1 MGRSATE
8 TERQGGEPR
17 ERYHWTEQHAR
28 EVIAEL
34 RATGEPAARFAQ
46 RKGITRQRLAY
57 WATRIESIGPASRM
71 PAFVQVTS
79 VPAVTRTAAVA
90 PPAMLA
96 TEPIEISVGVAVIRV
111 RVSHDVEHVA
121 QLVDAI
127 ARRMRVD
134 LC

>member
-8 TERQGGEPR
+8 RARQGREPR
-17 ERYHWTEQHAR
+17 ERYYWTEQHAR

-34 RATGEPAARFAQ
+34 RATGEPAARFAR

-57 WATRIESIGPASRM
+57 WATRIESTGPASRT

-79 VPAVTRTAAVA
+79 VPAVTRTTAVA
-90 PPAMLA
+90 APAMSA
-96 TEPIEISVGVAVIRV
+96 TVPIEISVGLAVIRV
-111 RVSHDVEHVA
+111 RASHDVEHVA

-134 LC
+134 RC